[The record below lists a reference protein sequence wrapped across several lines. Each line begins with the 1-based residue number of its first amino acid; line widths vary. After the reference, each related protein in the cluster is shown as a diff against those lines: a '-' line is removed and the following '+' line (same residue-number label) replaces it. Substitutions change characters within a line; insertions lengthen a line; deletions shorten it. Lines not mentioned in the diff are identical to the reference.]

1 VGWDACPTGV
11 RSGLASDGNKS
22 EVQLID
28 GQRVAPWRTAVA
40 LSTQRCRMANPPA
53 GRANQRP
60 RAASRCIIAVFLQSR
75 LPVESVS
82 CASGKMQPGCFLR
95 CSTRSKQRAPRLCAC
110 PSGVPYAGIPHG
122 AMGVT
127 GRAAALNG
135 RPRRVGRWL
144 AVLWW
149 CGRDGVAFCDV
160 AVPPSRQRRR
170 RATGAGERGNIVIS
184 HTTQQHGVV
193 GGRDI
198 SKHPL
203 NGSSGP
209 GTGSASRGQLSR
221 LSIGRIGLQIPG
233 GVGSLNGKWE
243 RVPSRRPQ
251 RVSRG
256 GCCLVERDTAADSA
270 LAAAHT
276 HCAPR
281 RPLPAHDSQRPSR
294 GSQHRHRLV
303 RSRGGRKGY
312 YR

>member
-1 VGWDACPTGV
+1 MPNRRAI
-11 RSGLASDGNKS
+11 RSGERRQQKRGASSSMVSVSHHG
-22 EVQLID
+22 
-28 GQRVAPWRTAVA
+28 GTAVA

-60 RAASRCIIAVFLQSR
+60 RVASRCIIAVFLQSR

-82 CASGKMQPGCFLR
+82 CASGKLQPGCFLR

-110 PSGVPYAGIPHG
+110 LSGVPYAGIPHG

-127 GRAAALNG
+127 GRAAALNR

-209 GTGSASRGQLSR
+209 GTGSASGGQLSR
-221 LSIGRIGLQIPG
+221 LSIGRIGVQIPG
-233 GVGSLNGKWE
+233 GVGSLKGNGGLRCAQQAAVCLAGVLSNE
-243 RVPSRRPQ
+243 TRPP
-251 RVSRG
+251 
-256 GCCLVERDTAADSA
+256 DSA
-270 LAAAHT
+270 LAAA

-294 GSQHRHRLV
+294 GCHRQAQRRLV
-303 RSRGGRKGY
+303 RSRGGRMGY